1 MDWPRDRLLIQ
12 VLDDSDDEVCQMLIK
27 AEVTKWSQRGVN
39 IIYRHRLSRT
49 GYKAGNLKS
58 AMSCDYVKD
67 YEFVAIFDADFQP
80 DPDFLRRTIP
90 YLAHSP
96 EVALVQARWRFGEYL
111 VSACCRAP
119 QTCVAF
125 TFFLFFSLSP
135 PWSRFFVGGSVRFS
149 LAGQQVGGL
158 LDWDPPL
165 SENRGFAIDFWG
177 PGARVKRP

>member
-80 DPDFLRRTIP
+80 DADFLRRAVP
-90 YLAHSP
+90 PLLRDP
-96 EVALVQARWRFGEYL
+96 GVALVQARCRTSRYL
-111 VSACCRAP
+111 AV
-119 QTCVAF
+119 
-125 TFFLFFSLSP
+125 LLLS
-135 PWSRFFVGGSVRFS
+135 V
-149 LAGQQVGGL
+149 
-158 LDWDPPL
+158 
-165 SENRGFAIDFWG
+165 
-177 PGARVKRP
+177 